1 MGLREFLFGDA
12 PKKGGSG
19 KFQSVDWSAVEGR
32 WATIETMSRQEQVQ
46 KKQAVIQAD
55 MLIDSI
61 MKEAGVG
68 GTTMGERLK
77 SLSGKMPREIY
88 QQLWQAHKKRN
99 ELVHEQGSFVADWEI
114 SQHLKSFRDS
124 ISQMRGMR

>member
-32 WATIETMSRQEQVQ
+32 WATLEAMAGQDQVQ
-46 KKQAVIQAD
+46 KNQAIIQAD

-61 MKEAGVG
+61 MKEAGVEG
-68 GTTMGERLK
+68 ATMGDRLK
-77 SLSGKMPREIY
+77 SLTGKMPREVY

-99 ELVHEQGSFVADWEI
+99 ELVHEHGSFVADWEI
-114 SQHLKSFRDS
+114 RQHLKSFRDA
-124 ISQMRGMR
+124 INQMRGMR